1 MEGPENC
8 LQMRALAS
16 SASASG
22 SMEMDAQRLARLKQE
37 EKEKQKQEREDT
49 TGQEEIGEE
58 AAAMAVAMAIEETIR
73 EKADQMLS
81 IVGKAKAGM
90 AVKVISLKPRL
101 ATALKDE
108 YAMLFKSTA
117 AMEKDLITMSTKRTM
132 DVNKVKDL
140 IVKLAR
146 QMKKKKL
153 ID

>member
-37 EKEKQKQEREDT
+37 EKEKQKKESEET

-58 AAAMAVAMAIEETIR
+58 AAAMAAAMAIEDTIR
-73 EKADQMLS
+73 EKAYQMLS

-90 AVKVISLKPRL
+90 AVKVRHVSMRSCHEVYRRARQLQLRYVHP
-101 ATALKDE
+101 
-108 YAMLFKSTA
+108 
-117 AMEKDLITMSTKRTM
+117 
-132 DVNKVKDL
+132 
-140 IVKLAR
+140 KLACR
-146 QMKKKKL
+146 Q
-153 ID
+153 